1 MTKVG
6 VSRSLRESWFASGN
20 RSEIFQGKHL
30 LGNSVSVKFHDVRK
44 TELEESNCEWL
55 HQKLGVFEGLFLV
68 KLPFYVSYKV
78 FILIVLS
85 NEL

>member
-6 VSRSLRESWFASGN
+6 VSQSLRESWFASGN
-20 RSEIFQGKHL
+20 RLEIFQGKHP
-30 LGNSVSVKFHDVRK
+30 LGNSVSVKFHVIRK

-68 KLPFYVSYKV
+68 KLPFYVSCKV
-78 FILIVLS
+78 FILILLS
-85 NEL
+85 NE